1 MAGQSLAVKAIALPI
16 QLTFLGFVWPGWLR
30 VLSTPGDVEM
40 LTMAVM
46 TAVGIIGCVVFSV
59 GAVGSIQQK
68 RSEKGEI
75 EAGMV
80 QKMVHRQRV
89 EAEMTKITKS
99 IYEQYN
105 KLWRDRLKDLKT
117 NYQ

>member
-1 MAGQSLAVKAIALPI
+1 M
-16 QLTFLGFVWPGWLR
+16 
-30 VLSTPGDVEM
+30 LSTPGDVEM

-75 EAGMV
+75 EADRV
-80 QKMVHRQRV
+80 QKNGPPT
-89 EAEMTKITKS
+89 E
-99 IYEQYN
+99 
-105 KLWRDRLKDLKT
+105 DCP
-117 NYQ
+117 

>member
-1 MAGQSLAVKAIALPI
+1 MEPI
-16 QLTFLGFVWPGWLR
+16 QQKSHEKNNCNLFKAALVVGAVLTFLGFIWPGWLW

-75 EAGMV
+75 EAGRV
-80 QKMVHRQRV
+80 QKNGPPT
-89 EAEMTKITKS
+89 E
-99 IYEQYN
+99 
-105 KLWRDRLKDLKT
+105 DCP
-117 NYQ
+117 